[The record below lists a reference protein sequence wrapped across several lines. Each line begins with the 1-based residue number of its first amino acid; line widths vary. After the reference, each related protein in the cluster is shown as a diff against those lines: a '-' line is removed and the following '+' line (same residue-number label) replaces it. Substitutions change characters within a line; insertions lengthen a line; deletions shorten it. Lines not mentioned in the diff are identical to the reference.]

1 MTIEDEVKK
10 CCAEI
15 DRVRSDAGRLRE
27 RCSEE
32 AKEDL
37 SSFESKLEGFAK
49 EARDASER
57 GVRTGL
63 QGVVDAWNSAH
74 DRLVAHLHLIEA
86 KSFLSS
92 ARRLAGEEDF
102 VGSKNELASAV
113 ECVKDARELLDG
125 EDGHLVHLERQIEQA
140 VADIQTT
147 AAAAT
152 NSIEQVVA
160 ENERLL
166 QKLRQTS

>member
-1 MTIEDEVKK
+1 
-10 CCAEI
+10 
-15 DRVRSDAGRLRE
+15 
-27 RCSEE
+27 
-32 AKEDL
+32 
-37 SSFESKLEGFAK
+37 
-49 EARDASER
+49 
-57 GVRTGL
+57 
-63 QGVVDAWNSAH
+63 VDAWNSAH
-74 DRLVAHLHLIEA
+74 DRLVAHLRLIEA

-92 ARRLAGEEDF
+92 ARRLAGEEEDF

-113 ECVKDARELLDG
+113 QCVKDARQLLGG
-125 EDGHLVHLERQIEQA
+125 EDSHLAHLERQIEQA

-166 QKLRQTS
+166 QKLRQAS